1 MAENVNMVDTF
12 LADAKGKENRVKLYL
27 ANGHKIEGTVR
38 EFDYSAV
45 VVDVK
50 GKLQTVLRQ
59 GIVSC
64 CVDAEKTRSDEPEK
78 SEMEMAS

>member
-1 MAENVNMVDTF
+1 MVEKANMVDTF
-12 LADAKGKENRVKLYL
+12 LADAKGKEDRVKLYL

-38 EFDYSAV
+38 EYDYSALV
-45 VVDVK
+45 VEVK

-64 CVDAEKTRSDEPEK
+64 VSAEKARSEEPEE
-78 SEMEMAS
+78 SDMELVS

>member
-1 MAENVNMVDTF
+1 MDVKANLVDTF
-12 LADAKGKENRVKLYL
+12 LADAKGKEDRVKLYL

-38 EFDYSAV
+38 EFDYSSV
-45 VVDVK
+45 VVEVK

-64 CVDAEKTRSDEPEK
+64 CVDVEKTRNDEPEK
-78 SEMEMAS
+78 SKMEMAS